1 MSVIVDNMAA
11 GAWTILPSI
20 LCVALTRGLAD
31 FPFRNTSLSWSA
43 RVDDLVSRLTIDEIQ
58 RQMARGGA
66 DTDGTPPIP
75 RLGIKPYS
83 WNTECLRGDVRAGN
97 ATGFPQALGLAASF
111 SPSLI
116 YQIAEAT
123 SVEVRAKYNYYKS
136 QGLSQNH
143 MGVSCFSPV
152 INIVRDPRWGRNQ
165 ETYGEDPYQSGVLAT
180 SFVRGLQGN
189 DARYVRANAG
199 CKHFAAYDGPDNI
212 PSSRFQFDAMVSERD
227 LRTTFLPAF
236 RACVKAGTY
245 SFMCSYNSLNGV
257 PACAS
262 KQLLTDILRS
272 EWGFTGYV
280 VSDEGAV
287 GNVKSGHHYANTSVD
302 IVADCVNAGC
312 NLELSAHENNLKYY
326 YMAEA
331 IQQGK
336 LTEETVRESVKP
348 LFYTRMRLGE
358 FDPPEMNPYSKL
370 DLSVIENE
378 AHQILAIEAAMKT
391 FVLLKNMDNILPLK
405 RDTFDK
411 IAVVGP
417 MANDTT
423 QLFGDYAPATPSI
436 FIRTVL
442 QGLGKLAKSVNYA
455 AGCDDNFCKHYDDV
469 SVKKAVA
476 MTEVIFVCLGT
487 GQLIESESNDRY
499 DINLPG
505 DQLQLLQD
513 VAANRNG
520 TPVVLLLFNAGALNM
535 TWADQSADIAAIMEC
550 FFPAQATGEALRR
563 VMINEGPGS
572 NPAGRMPATWPASED
587 QIFNITDYSMEGKTY
602 RYFKGDPLYPYGY
615 GLSYTQFSYVFLEN
629 PITITAGQDLHGM
642 ATVFNTGN
650 IDGDEVIQVYIQ
662 WMNATQPTPKLQL
675 AWFDRVTIPANREMN
690 VNFTVSAESMA
701 VWVGNAGWTI
711 EEGQM
716 MLYVGGQ
723 QPNQKRQTSSNVFH
737 ANFKIV
743 GSKFLGLY

>member
-1 MSVIVDNMAA
+1 MSVIVDNMAP

-66 DTDGTPPIP
+66 GTDGTPPIP
-75 RLGIKPYS
+75 RLGIKPYT

-136 QGLSQNH
+136 QGLSQKH
-143 MGVSCFSPV
+143 MGVSCLSPV
-152 INIVRDPRWGRNQ
+152 TNIVRDPRWGRNQ
-165 ETYGEDPYQSGVLAT
+165 ETYGEDPYQSSVLAA

-189 DARYVRANAG
+189 DTRYVRAYAG
-199 CKHFAAYDGPDNI
+199 CKHFAAYDGPDNM

-245 SFMCSYNSLNGV
+245 SFMCSDNSLNGV
-257 PACAS
+257 PTCAS

-272 EWGFTGYV
+272 EWGYTGYV

-287 GNVKSGHHYANTSVD
+287 GTSGHHYANTSVD
-302 IVADCVNAGC
+302 IVSDCVNAGC
-312 NLELSAHENNLKYY
+312 NLELSGRENNLQYY
-326 YMAEA
+326 HMSEA

-370 DLSVIENE
+370 DLSVIESE

-391 FVLLKNMDNILPLK
+391 FVLLKNMNNILPLK

-436 FIRTVL
+436 FIQTAL

-455 AGCDDNFCKHYDDV
+455 SGCDDNFCKHYDDE

-487 GQLIESESNDRY
+487 GQMIESESNDRY

-505 DQLQLLQD
+505 YQLQLLQD

-572 NPAGRMPATWPASED
+572 NPAGRLPATWPASKE
-587 QIFNITDYSMEGKTY
+587 QMINITNYAMEGRTY
-602 RYFKGDPLYPYGY
+602 RYIKSDPLYPYGY
-615 GLSYTQFSYVFLEN
+615 GLSYTKFHYFFLES
-629 PITITAGQDLHGM
+629 PSLIQAGEDLHGR
-642 ATVFNTGN
+642 VGIDNDRH

-675 AWFDRVTIPANREMN
+675 AWFDRVTIPATGSVML
-690 VNFTVSAESMA
+690 NFTVSAESMA
-701 VWVGNAGWTI
+701 IWMDNKGWVV
-711 EEGQM
+711 EEGEM
-716 MLYVGGQ
+716 MLYAGGQ
-723 QPNQKRQTSSNVFH
+723 QPNQRKRAATTDSISNGFR
-737 ANFKIV
+737 I
-743 GSKFLGLY
+743 GGTKFLGRF